1 MRQQALIGSSAEDVA
16 PPDAM
21 PTDAEL
27 LARWCG
33 SADRAALELLIR
45 RHGGL
50 VLGVC
55 RRVLGNVPDAD
66 DAFQAVFL
74 IFVRKAASLS
84 RPEQV
89 AGWLHGVALRVARR
103 ARADRA
109 RRHERE
115 APMVEPVA
123 PVPPD
128 DVGDLRRVLDEEL
141 ERLPDKY
148 RLPILLCDLEG
159 MTLAEAARQLGWPK
173 GTVAGRL
180 SRGRELL
187 RRRLT
192 RRRLGYVLLLCPI
205 GADEVPEQLVAATVE
220 AAGGIAAAP
229 KAAGLAAAVLRDW
242 VRRKVSLGLVLI
254 LAAALLG
261 ASAWGAYAASV
272 ESRSPSPDDPS
283 SAPTAPS
290 CH

>member
-1 MRQQALIGSSAEDVA
+1 MRQQTSIGSSAGKFA
-16 PPDAM
+16 PFDAT

-27 LARWCG
+27 LARWCA
-33 SADRAALELLIR
+33 SADRAALEVLIR

-55 RRVLGNVPDAD
+55 RRVLGNTPDAD

-74 IFVRKAASLS
+74 VLVRRAASLGQ
-84 RPEQV
+84 PELV

-103 ARADRA
+103 ARAERTK
-109 RRHERE
+109 RHERE

-159 MTLAEAARQLGWPK
+159 LTLAEAARQLGWPK
-173 GTVAGRL
+173 GTVAARL

-187 RRRLT
+187 RRRLS
-192 RRRLGYVLLLCPI
+192 RRRLGFVPLLLGPTLT
-205 GADEVPEQLVAATVE
+205 DEVPEQLIVSTVEVAA
-220 AAGGIAAAP
+220 GIAAAP
-229 KAAGLAAAVLRDW
+229 KAVGLAAVVLRDAA
-242 VRRKVSLGLVLI
+242 RRKVSLILILI
-254 LAAALLG
+254 LAAALFG
-261 ASAWGAYAASV
+261 ASAWGAIAASAGTLF
-272 ESRSPSPDDPS
+272 PS
-283 SAPTAPS
+283 SSSSEPSAPC

>member
-1 MRQQALIGSSAEDVA
+1 MWIGSSAEDAASSDVT
-16 PPDAM
+16 

-33 SADRAALELLIR
+33 DADRDALELLIR

-55 RRVLGNVPDAD
+55 RRVLGNTPDAD

-74 IFVRKAASLS
+74 ILVRKAASLT

-89 AGWLHGVALRVARR
+89 AGWLHGVALRVARK

-128 DVGDLRRVLDEEL
+128 DVRDLRRVLDEEL

-148 RLPILLCDLEG
+148 RLPILLCELEG
-159 MTLAEAARQLGWPK
+159 QTLEQAARQLGWPK

-187 RRRLT
+187 RRRLD
-192 RRRLGYVLLLCPI
+192 RRRCGFLLLLCAIRP
-205 GADEVPEQLVAATVE
+205 DEVPETLLATTVE
-220 AAGGIAAAP
+220 AAAGFGAAP
-229 KAAGLAAAVLRDW
+229 KAAGLAAAVLRDCA
-242 VRRKVSLGLVLI
+242 RRKVGLGLLLI

-261 ASAWGAYAASV
+261 ASAWGAYAATV
-272 ESRSPSPDDPS
+272 EPKSPSPIDPS
-283 SAPTAPS
+283 SAPIAPS

>member
-1 MRQQALIGSSAEDVA
+1 MRQQTWIGSPAEDVSQ
-16 PPDAM
+16 DTT

-27 LARWCG
+27 LAQWCG
-33 SADRAALELLIR
+33 GADRDALELLIR

-55 RRVLGNVPDAD
+55 RRVLGNTLDAD

-74 IFVRKAASLS
+74 ILIRKAGSLK

-128 DVGDLRRVLDEEL
+128 DAGDLRRVLDEEL

-159 MTLAEAARQLGWPK
+159 MTITEAARQLGWPK

-187 RRRLT
+187 RRRLS
-192 RRRLGYVLLLCPI
+192 RRRLGFVLLL
-205 GADEVPEQLVAATVE
+205 GAIRTDEVPDQLVTATVE
-220 AAGGIAAAP
+220 AVARFGAAP

-242 VRRKVSLGLVLI
+242 ARRKLGLGLVLI

-272 ESRSPSPDDPS
+272 QSQSPSPIAPS
-283 SAPTAPS
+283 SAPTAPC

>member
-1 MRQQALIGSSAEDVA
+1 
-16 PPDAM
+16 
-21 PTDAEL
+21 
-27 LARWCG
+27 
-33 SADRAALELLIR
+33 
-45 RHGGL
+45 
-50 VLGVC
+50 VC
-55 RRVLGNVPDAD
+55 RRVLGNAPDAD

-74 IFVRKAASLS
+74 IFVRRAASLT
-84 RPEQV
+84 RPERV

-128 DVGDLRRVLDEEL
+128 DVSDLRRVLDEEL
-141 ERLPDKY
+141 ERLPEKY

-159 MTLAEAARQLGWPK
+159 MTLAEAASQLGWPK

-187 RRRLT
+187 RRRLD
-192 RRRLGYVLLLCPI
+192 RRRCGFVLLLCAVRP
-205 GADEVPEQLVAATVE
+205 DEVSDPLVAATVE
-220 AAGGIAAAP
+220 AVTGFGAAP

-272 ESRSPSPDDPS
+272 ESKSPSPNDPS